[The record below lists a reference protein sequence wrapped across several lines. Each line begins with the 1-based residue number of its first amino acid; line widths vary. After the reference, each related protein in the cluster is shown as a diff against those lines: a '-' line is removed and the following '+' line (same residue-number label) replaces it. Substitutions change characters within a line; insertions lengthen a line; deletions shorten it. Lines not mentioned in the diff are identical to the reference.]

1 MNILVSACLLG
12 CACRY
17 DGGAKPC
24 AAVRALAAK
33 HTLIPVCPEI
43 YGGLPTPRTPC
54 EIVGDR
60 VLSKDGADRTDAYRR
75 GASEVLRL
83 AGALGCRAALLKAR
97 SPACGSGEVYDGSF
111 SGTLT
116 AGDGVAAAALS
127 AAGIA
132 VFGEDRLPDLENWLK
147 TVEK

>member
-1 MNILVSACLLG
+1 MNLLVSACLLG

-24 AAVRALAAK
+24 AAVRTLAAK

-60 VLSKDGADRTDAYRR
+60 VLA
-75 GASEVLRL
+75 VL
-83 AGALGCRAALLKAR
+83 
-97 SPACGSGEVYDGSF
+97 P
-111 SGTLT
+111 
-116 AGDGVAAAALS
+116 AAAARFTT
-127 AAGIA
+127 AASRGRSRRGTA
-132 VFGEDRLPDLENWLK
+132 LPPPRSKRRESPFSVKTGFPTLK
-147 TVEK
+147 NG

>member
-1 MNILVSACLLG
+1 MNLLVSACLLG

-54 EIVGDR
+54 EIVQAPWMESEKAHTADERPWTILDANG
-60 VLSKDGADRTDAYRR
+60 VDRTAAYAR
-75 GASEVLRL
+75 GAHDWRVR
-83 AGALGCRAALLKAR
+83 R
-97 SPACGSGEVYDGSF
+97 Y
-111 SGTLT
+111 T
-116 AGDGVAAAALS
+116 
-127 AAGIA
+127 
-132 VFGEDRLPDLENWLK
+132 
-147 TVEK
+147 